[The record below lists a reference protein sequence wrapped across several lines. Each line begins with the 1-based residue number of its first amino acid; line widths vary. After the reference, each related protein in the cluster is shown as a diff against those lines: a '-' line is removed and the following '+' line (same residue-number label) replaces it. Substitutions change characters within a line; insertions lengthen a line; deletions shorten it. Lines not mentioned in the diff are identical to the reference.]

1 MDSLSREEQIRYSRH
16 ILLPEIT
23 EEGQLRLKNSRV
35 LVCGAGGLG
44 SPALLYLAAAGV
56 GTLGIAEF
64 DNIELSNLQRQVLFE
79 STQVGESKLRAA
91 ASRLSALNS
100 SINIKQ
106 HFGRI
111 NAQNAMP
118 IIAGYDVVVDGTDNF
133 ATRYLL
139 NDACV
144 LAGKPYI
151 YGAIH
156 RFEGQVSVFAPG
168 GPCYRCLFPD
178 PPEDGAIQNC
188 AEAGVLGVI
197 AGIIGSLQALEA
209 IKTILHLGTN
219 LLGRLVVFDALNF
232 CQDQLRIKRNPNCPV
247 CGDNPSITSLKDENI
262 MCSAQ
267 ANQEMTAK
275 ELKSAIDAGR
285 DLTLLDVRTHAEVA
299 MCQIPNSIHIPLQE
313 LPTRLLEL
321 QHLKESETDLLIY
334 CKSGMRSLSAQEF
347 LGQNG
352 FKKIINLTG
361 GIKSWAH
368 DVDPSMHV

>member
-1 MDSLSREEQIRYSRH
+1 MSSLSREELTRYSRH
-16 ILLPEIT
+16 ILLPEINQ
-23 EEGQLRLKNSRV
+23 EGQLKIKNARV

-64 DNIELSNLQRQVLFE
+64 DDIELSNLQRQVIFE
-79 STQVGESKLRAA
+79 TKQVGQSKLAA
-91 ASRLSALNS
+91 AAARLQNINS
-100 SINIKQ
+100 CINIKQ

-111 NAQNAMP
+111 NSANAMT

-144 LAGKPYI
+144 LSKTPYV

-178 PPEDGAIQNC
+178 PPQEGAIPNC

-197 AGIIGSLQALEA
+197 ASIIGSFQALEA
-209 IKTILHLGTN
+209 IKSILQLGTS
-219 LLGRLVVFDALNF
+219 LKGRFIVFDALNF
-232 CQDQLRIKRNPNCPV
+232 SQDELKIRKNPHCPI
-247 CGDNPSITSLKDENI
+247 CGDNPSITSLKEENI
-262 MCSAQ
+262 MCPSQ

-275 ELKSAIDAGR
+275 ELKAAIEAGR
-285 DLTLLDVRTHAEVA
+285 DLALLDVRTHAEVA

-313 LPTRLLEL
+313 LPARMLEL
-321 QHLKESETDLLIY
+321 QHLKDSNTDLLIY

-347 LGQNG
+347 LSQHG
-352 FKKIINLTG
+352 FKKLINLTG